1 MFKNREINMCEGALL
16 KNLII
21 YALPLM
27 ATNVLQ
33 LLFNAADVAILGFF
47 AGDDPVAA
55 VGSTGALINLIVGL
69 FVGLSVGANVLIAKC
84 VGENNEKRA
93 RRVVGMSILISV
105 LIGVLLAVFGVCFA
119 NTFLTWMGC
128 DKDVIGM
135 ATTYV
140 QIYFIGMPIMLLYNF
155 CASILRAVG
164 DTVRPLIF
172 LMIGGI
178 VNVGLNILFITVFK
192 KDVEGVAIAT
202 VVSQGI
208 SAVLCIITLLRND
221 GFAKLELR
229 RIKIYPKELLM
240 MTKIGLPAGIQG
252 CLFSLSNV
260 LIQSSINEFGKQVMA
275 ANSIAAQLD
284 GFIYNSMNAVSLSAL
299 AFVSQN
305 YGAKNFERIKK
316 TILYA
321 LGVVTVVGV
330 VIGGIV
336 ILIAPMVC
344 GIMAEEPIVA
354 ELAFTR
360 ILIISS
366 TYFTCGL
373 MDVLSN
379 SLRGLGRSTLSM
391 ILTLAGT
398 CLFRILYIYTIFQWL
413 SKNLTTLYMIYPVSW
428 VVCICMFIVA
438 YIFVMKKVDK
448 ELKQPSVDD
457 DELVERDAQSS
468 EQSDLGEQIA

>member
-1 MFKNREINMCEGALL
+1 MNMCEGALL
-16 KNLII
+16 KKIII

-33 LLFNAADVAILGFF
+33 LLFNAADIAVLGFF

-69 FVGLSVGANVLIAKC
+69 FIGLSVGANVLIAKC

-93 RRVVGMSILISV
+93 RRVVGMSMLISV
-105 LIGVLLAVFGVCFA
+105 LIGVLLSVFGVVFA
-119 NTFLTWMGC
+119 RTFLTWMDC
-128 DKDVIGM
+128 DVEVIDM

-164 DTVRPLIF
+164 DTVRPLIY
-172 LMIGGI
+172 LLIGGV
-178 VNVGLNILFITVFK
+178 VNVGLNIFFILVLK

-202 VVSQGI
+202 VASQGV
-208 SAVLCIITLLRND
+208 SAVLSILTLLKSD

-229 RIKIYPKELLM
+229 RIKIYPKELWM
-240 MTKIGLPAGIQG
+240 MAKIGLPAGLQG

-260 LIQSSINEFGKQVMA
+260 LIQSSINGFGKEIMT
-275 ANSIAAQLD
+275 ANSLAGQLD
-284 GFIYNSMNAVSLSAL
+284 GIIYNSMNAVSLSAL

-305 YGAKNFERIKK
+305 YGAKNYERIKK
-316 TILYA
+316 SILYA

-330 VIGGIV
+330 VVGGI
-336 ILIAPMVC
+336 IMLIAPFIL
-344 GIMAEEPIVA
+344 GLIAKEPIVA
-354 ELAFTR
+354 ELAYTR
-360 ILIISS
+360 ILIIAS

-379 SLRGLGRSTLSM
+379 SLRGLGKSTLAM

-398 CLFRILYIYTIFQWL
+398 CLFRILYIYTVFEWY
-413 SKNLTTLYMIYPVSW
+413 KNLTTLYLIYPVSW
-428 VVCICMFIVA
+428 LVCIAMFIIA
-438 YIFVMKKVDK
+438 YIPVIIKLKK
-448 ELKQPSVDD
+448 ELTKPTATKLTENGQNKTLKSQEV
-457 DELVERDAQSS
+457 A
-468 EQSDLGEQIA
+468 

>member
-1 MFKNREINMCEGALL
+1 MNMCEGALL
-16 KNLII
+16 KKLII

-33 LLFNAADVAILGFF
+33 LLFNAADVAILAFF

-69 FVGLSVGANVLIAKC
+69 FVGLSVGANVLIAKS

-93 RRVVGMSILISV
+93 RRVVGMSMLISV

-128 DKDVIGM
+128 DQDVIGM

-140 QIYFIGMPIMLLYNF
+140 QIYFMGMPIMLLYNF

-172 LMIGGI
+172 LLIGGV
-178 VNVGLNILFITVFK
+178 VNVGLNILFITVLK

-202 VVSQGI
+202 VVSQGV
-208 SAVLCIITLLRND
+208 SAVLCILTLLRNE

-260 LIQSSINEFGKQVMA
+260 LIQSSINEFGKSVMT

-316 TILYA
+316 SILYA

-330 VIGGIV
+330 VVGGIV
-336 ILIAPMVC
+336 ILIAPTIC
-344 GIMAEEPIVA
+344 GIMAEKPIVA

-398 CLFRILYIYTIFQWL
+398 CLFRVLYIYTIFQWL
-413 SKNLTTLYMIYPVSW
+413 SKDLTTLYMIYPVSW

-438 YIFVMKKVDK
+438 YIFVMKKVAK

-457 DELVERDAQSS
+457 DDLVERGAQSS